1 MPTALATLRAEPDY
15 ALILQQCNKKLRDV
29 VVVRRATLHA
39 PLPPARPAGPAAPR
53 RAALTSLPPDC

>member
-15 ALILQQCNKKLRDV
+15 ALILQQCSKKLRDV

-39 PLPPARPAGPAAPR
+39 PLPPARPA
-53 RAALTSLPPDC
+53 